1 MRGGIVSIGIA
12 SAVIATALLVL
23 VYRGG
28 VAGPEPAWVGWLP
41 FVNAFFNSVSAL
53 AIVLGFAAIRRGR
66 RDVHQR
72 WMFTALAAS
81 GVFLV
86 SYVTYHA
93 LHGDSRFL
101 GQGVVRPIYFAH
113 PDLPHPAVRGRAA
126 AGAVDVLPVALG
138 PLRRPPARGPL
149 DVPDLAVRLGHRR
162 RRLRDAADLR
172 IRAGRLNAVSGAG
185 LSAASAGPWS

>member
-28 VAGPEPAWVGWLP
+28 VVGPEPAWVGWLP
-41 FVNAFFNSVSAL
+41 FVNAFFNSVSAI

-66 RDVHQR
+66 RDIHQR

-93 LHGDSRFL
+93 
-101 GQGVVRPIYFAH
+101 RPIYFAILVSH
-113 PDLPHPAVRGRAA
+113 ILLSVVALPLVLSTFYLSLSGRFATHRRVARWTFPIWLYVSVTGVVVFAMLQIFGSVRAA
-126 AGAVDVLPVALG
+126 
-138 PLRRPPARGPL
+138 
-149 DVPDLAVRLGHRR
+149 
-162 RRLRDAADLR
+162 
-172 IRAGRLNAVSGAG
+172 
-185 LSAASAGPWS
+185 